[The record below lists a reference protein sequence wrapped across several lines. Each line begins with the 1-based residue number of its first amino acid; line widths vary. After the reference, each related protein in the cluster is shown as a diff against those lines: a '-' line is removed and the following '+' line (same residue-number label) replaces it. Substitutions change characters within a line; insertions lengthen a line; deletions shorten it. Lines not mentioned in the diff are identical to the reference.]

1 VSVGAKAQ
9 RAVAVGTFD
18 GVHAGHQRVL
28 AALLASGLPA
38 SVVTYD
44 PHPVVGTPLIQS
56 VRRRLELLA
65 EAGVTDVQVVAPAAP
80 VDVAD
85 ALLVGGPGS
94 AAGWDAADVRLV
106 PLVEGV
112 SSQRVRQLV
121 RAVELAAAAR
131 MLTRPFEVEGI
142 VVTGARRGRE
152 LGFPTANLEPA
163 EGRLLPPRG
172 IYAGATLGQQAA
184 ISIGVNPQFGGETL
198 HVEAHLLDF
207 DGDLYGE
214 LLVVEL
220 WQRLRDELVF
230 ESVDALVEEIA
241 RDVENVR
248 RVARPV

>member
-1 VSVGAKAQ
+1 MSAT
-9 RAVAVGTFD
+9 RAVAPGTFD

-28 AALLASGLPA
+28 AALLAAGLPA

-44 PHPVVGTPLIQS
+44 PHPVGGTPLIQS
-56 VRRRLELLA
+56 LRRRLELLA
-65 EAGVTDVQVVAPAAP
+65 AAGVSDVSVIAPATP
-80 VDVAD
+80 LDLVDSVF
-85 ALLVGGPGS
+85 VCGPGS
-94 AAGWDAADVRLV
+94 AGSLDPANIRLV

-112 SSQRVRQLV
+112 SSQRVRDLV
-121 RAVELAAAAR
+121 RTGEVAPAAR

-142 VVTGARRGRE
+142 VVAGARRGRE

-172 IYAGATLGQQAA
+172 IYAGSTLGHRAA

-214 LLVVEL
+214 LLVVEV

-248 RVARPV
+248 RVERPV